1 MRPLGGTMEKLV
13 TSRWVSPNGEAVENT
28 PENVERIKSNLRV
41 NVEAAQKLG
50 VPRLQ
55 IWNAIFESV
64 SPYTGEQMANTIAR
78 ELLGV
83 EGVK

>member
-1 MRPLGGTMEKLV
+1 MRPLGRNMEKLV
-13 TSRWVSPNGEAVENT
+13 TSRWVSPNGETVENT
-28 PENVERIKSNLRV
+28 LENIERIKSNLRIH
-41 NVEAAQKLG
+41 VESAIKLD

-78 ELLGV
+78 ELLGM
-83 EGVK
+83 EG

>member
-1 MRPLGGTMEKLV
+1 MEKLV
-13 TSRWVSPNGEAVENT
+13 TSRWVSPNGETVENT
-28 PENVERIKSNLRV
+28 LENIERIKSNLRIH
-41 NVEAAQKLG
+41 VESAIKLD

-78 ELLGV
+78 ELLGM
-83 EGVK
+83 EG